1 MRPLTA
7 GLLTVAAAAL
17 FAGWFFSAHDR
28 VEREQYVG
36 FRGEAYRNPYFAAEL
51 LVQELGHEADSR
63 AALEPA
69 DWLPPVSDTIV
80 MEVTRDFLSGGEFGL
95 LWNWVAGGG
104 HLVLLGPQYAVED
117 DEEPLAVLGLR
128 FAASS
133 GYQAWVDCEPDPE
146 DGCTYPAHL
155 NQIVVDNEL
164 GDLEVLRA
172 DGDIIAARTTW
183 ESGYITVIESAGL
196 FANDRL
202 ETGSAATL
210 FADLVVGDIEP
221 GKVWLVFDTA
231 FTPLWKLIWAA
242 VPYLVIGLA
251 LLLLAWLW
259 RALPAFGP
267 RIVAETVERRSII
280 EHIHASGR
288 FAWRYEGS
296 DGLAESAV
304 RALIRDAAA
313 VHPRLA
319 GMSPQQQ
326 AQAIAR
332 ITGQAPR
339 FVLEV
344 ISGEFENRP
353 RDFTR
358 HVRKL
363 QAVRKEL

>member
-7 GLLTVAAAAL
+7 GLLAVAAAAL
-17 FAGWFFSAHDR
+17 FAGWFFSAHER

-51 LVQELGHEADSR
+51 LAQELGHEADSR

-69 DWLPPVSDTIV
+69 DWLPATSDTIV
-80 MEVTRDFLSGGEFGL
+80 MEVTRDFLTGGEFGL
-95 LWNWVAGGG
+95 LWNWVAEGG
-104 HLVLLGPQYAVED
+104 HLVLLGPQFPVED
-117 DEEPLAVLGLR
+117 NEEPLAILGLR
-128 FAASS
+128 FTASS
-133 GYQAWVDCEPDPE
+133 EHQAWVDCEPDAE
-146 DGCTYPAHL
+146 DVCKYPVHI
-155 NQIVVDNEL
+155 NQIEIQSEID
-164 GDLEVLRA
+164 DLEVMRVS
-172 DGDIIAARTTW
+172 GDIIAARTTW

-196 FANDRL
+196 FANGRL
-202 ETGSAATL
+202 EVGSGAAL
-210 FADLVVGDIEP
+210 FADLVLGDIEP

-259 RALPAFGP
+259 RAIPVFGP
-267 RIVAETVERRSII
+267 RIVAEQPERRSII

-288 FAWRYEGS
+288 FTWRYEGP
-296 DGLAESAV
+296 DGLSESAV
-304 RALIRDAAA
+304 RALIRDAAV
-313 VHPRLA
+313 VHPRLS

-339 FVLEV
+339 FVFEV
-344 ISGEFENRP
+344 ISGEIEKRP
-353 RDFTR
+353 REFTG